1 MVGLWRWNY
10 SVKLLI
16 YSLDEWGSWDAIN
29 YLSPRICLIGST
41 WLASSLWSHTIAGSF
56 QFTIFLKIMYI
67 KYLLFADR
75 LSKQFLQFIP
85 SNTQVLVNPEN
96 QLFGSDNS
104 AVVYLVLLLLLSLS
118 CYCTL
123 TCAASA
129 STDPH
134 PHREVFFHLAHKEEE
149 NREIS
154 LTNKSDHSSLC
165 PKTKPIYKGI
175 ALPQDIGQ
183 CKLQLVRIP
192 QEHLYQQTLN
202 I

>member
-1 MVGLWRWNY
+1 
-10 SVKLLI
+10 
-16 YSLDEWGSWDAIN
+16 
-29 YLSPRICLIGST
+29 
-41 WLASSLWSHTIAGSF
+41 
-56 QFTIFLKIMYI
+56 MYI

-118 CYCTL
+118 CYCIL

-149 NREIS
+149 SREIS
-154 LTNKSDHSSLC
+154 LTNKSDHSSLSLR
-165 PKTKPIYKGI
+165 PNQYAR
-175 ALPQDIGQ
+175 AL
-183 CKLQLVRIP
+183 
-192 QEHLYQQTLN
+192 LYLRTLAN
-202 I
+202 ASSSW